1 VSPVLAAAESARP
14 HRVPQLSAGDV
25 AQIAEVFRAERGRLL
40 AFAYLLVG
48 DRAGAEDLVQEAFIS
63 LQRRWNSLTDP
74 QAAVGFM
81 RVCVINAAR
90 SHHRRGFLARRHVHV
105 ADLEGTE
112 GADAA
117 VLLAEEHREVAA
129 VVRALPRRQQ
139 QVIVLRYWAQ
149 MSEAQIADVLGVSK
163 GTVKASASRAVAA
176 IGKKL
181 GAKNER

>member
-1 VSPVLAAAESARP
+1 
-14 HRVPQLSAGDV
+14 
-25 AQIAEVFRAERGRLL
+25 
-40 AFAYLLVG
+40 
-48 DRAGAEDLVQEAFIS
+48 
-63 LQRRWNSLTDP
+63 
-74 QAAVGFM
+74 
-81 RVCVINAAR
+81 
-90 SHHRRGFLARRHVHV
+90 
-105 ADLEGTE
+105 
-112 GADAA
+112 
-117 VLLAEEHREVAA
+117 LLAEEHREVAA